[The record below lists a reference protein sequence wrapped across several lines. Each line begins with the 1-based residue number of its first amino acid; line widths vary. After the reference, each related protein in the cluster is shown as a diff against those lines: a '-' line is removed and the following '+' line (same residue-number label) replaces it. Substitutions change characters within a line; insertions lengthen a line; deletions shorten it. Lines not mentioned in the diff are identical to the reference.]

1 MRFLQTTEHAIDSL
15 VYMAVHRDREPILA
29 SEIAKAQHL
38 SVPYLSKVFQRLAHE
53 GILRSYRGAKGGYA
67 LSRDA
72 SAISLQDIVRVTE
85 GESPMYQCMAIT
97 RRCELGSGCRII
109 RTFQEAEEAFLG
121 VLGKVSLADIVADM
135 RGQKG
140 SVPWIRDEARPG
152 VEVVAPGR
160 E

>member
-15 VYMAVHRDREPILA
+15 VYMAVHQDREPILV

-38 SVPYLSKVFQRLAHE
+38 SAPYLSKVFQRLAHE
-53 GILRSYRGAKGGYA
+53 GVLRSYRGAKGGYA
-67 LSRDA
+67 LARDP

-85 GESPMYQCMAIT
+85 GESPMYQCMAIV

-109 RTFQEAEEAFLG
+109 RTFQEAEDAFLG
-121 VLGKVSLADIVADM
+121 VLAKVSLADVVADL
-135 RGQKG
+135 RGQRQG
-140 SVPWIRDEARPG
+140 VPWIRDEARSG
-152 VEVVAPGR
+152 VRAGAPEG